1 MLSCTGWLSFVEA
14 HVCQVSYVET
24 LPSDAFS
31 VTFGRADCQ
40 NGRIEV
46 ARSTVD
52 NRGRVMSI
60 ILREMVATIVHEAAH
75 LEDGCRQRESPA
87 RDAESA
93 FRADYETVS
102 SADQRL
108 IMAGRGGEACLPEGA
123 DR

>member
-1 MLSCTGWLSFVEA
+1 M
-14 HVCQVSYVET
+14 CQVSYVET
-24 LPSDAFS
+24 LPSEAFS
-31 VTFGRADCQ
+31 VTFGRVDCQ

-87 RDAESA
+87 RDAENI